1 MNFIEKERRQLIKK
15 CEWALKQNQ
24 IDIEESIQELEM
36 IDSIYQD
43 SVNSNN
49 IEFVNSIAKD
59 AIEYAKELIVDHE
72 QLNKALSLLGV
83 NTSVRIG

>member
-1 MNFIEKERRQLIKK
+1 MNFIEKERQQLIKK

-24 IDIEESIQELEM
+24 IDIEESIQELEV
-36 IDSIYQD
+36 IEKVYQD
-43 SVNSNN
+43 SVNPNN
-49 IEFVNSIAKD
+49 IEFVNSLAKD